1 MKLIFKNL
9 LSFFFAILTWSCQPS
24 NNLTEAQKTA
34 IADSA
39 RVVVQ
44 KVFDYSNKLN
54 YKAAL
59 HFYSADA
66 DTRYID
72 NGSIYPSLAAM
83 KEAYDQVGPNMELV
97 ENKIA
102 SWNTMVLAED
112 AVAFTLPIRLKLKA
126 KGLPEYEGNFVWSG
140 IVQKRMGE
148 WKIIQSHE
156 SWENYAEVIAA
167 LSPPSQNEL
176 VSE

>member
-1 MKLIFKNL
+1 MNFIFKTI
-9 LSFFFAILTWSCQPS
+9 LSLAFAFLACSCQPAS
-24 NNLTEAQKTA
+24 TFTEAQKTA

-44 KVFDYSNKLN
+44 KVFDYSNKLD
-54 YKAAL
+54 YKTAL
-59 HFYSADA
+59 QFYSADA

-83 KEAYDQVGPNMELV
+83 KDAYDQVGPTMELV
-97 ENKIA
+97 ENKVS
-102 SWNTMVLAED
+102 SWDAVVLAED
-112 AVAFTLPIRLKLKA
+112 AVAFTLPIRLRLKA

-140 IVQKRMGE
+140 IVQKRNGE

-156 SWENYAEVIAA
+156 SWQNYAEVIAA
-167 LSPPSQNEL
+167 LSPPAQE
-176 VSE
+176 